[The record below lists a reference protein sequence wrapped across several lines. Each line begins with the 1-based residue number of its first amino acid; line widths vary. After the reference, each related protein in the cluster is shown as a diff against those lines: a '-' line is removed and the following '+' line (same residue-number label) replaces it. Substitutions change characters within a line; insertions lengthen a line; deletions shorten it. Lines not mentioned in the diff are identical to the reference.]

1 MTLKCPIFQG
11 TAEMTP
17 NKKSRRRRYKT
28 LRYEH
33 LENRLLLAA
42 DIGLYQNPL
51 DSVDVNND
59 ALTSPVDA
67 LHIINKLNGAG
78 LDSVKISAFYDT
90 SGDGILA
97 PGDALAVINDLNYP
111 EMSDDRFS
119 DKIGI
124 AADYLET
131 HHDLIDQQ
139 LITFSDQ
146 IIGLNDKFQTVEDT
160 IRAQLDLFLQFSIE
174 NTPALNTQL
183 QKLEVAYHASE
194 EFFYQ
199 EFVGLNDD
207 FDAVQQQLDP
217 GSDPSVQEAD
227 SGFEFDPSVEYSE
240 EVFEEIVEELDE
252 LDDEYEIP
260 DYSGEYDGY
269 DNYIDTYDP
278 NTTELNDYILE
289 QATPDDYEQWV
300 LDGGDFGDMLDDL
313 DEDVFVGDFDID
325 DYVTDTFGDPTVAV
339 NYMQNLIDHGFVGE
353 LFYGDLSAIGGETTG
368 SGIELSDGSMLEI
381 ELNNDPL
388 LVSLAEELDGQ
399 QVLIDGHVTTVTA
412 VEIPERSV
420 LNVVALVGE
429 QTIRDVSASL
439 TTMSDPFMTQTASML
454 NELADRVRD
463 A

>member
-1 MTLKCPIFQG
+1 
-11 TAEMTP
+11 
-17 NKKSRRRRYKT
+17 
-28 LRYEH
+28 
-33 LENRLLLAA
+33 
-42 DIGLYQNPL
+42 
-51 DSVDVNND
+51 
-59 ALTSPVDA
+59 VDA
-67 LHIINKLNGAG
+67 LHIINKLNGTG
-78 LDSVKISAFYDT
+78 LDSLKISAFYDT

-111 EMSDDRFS
+111 ELSDDRFS
-119 DKIGI
+119 DKIEI

-131 HHDLIDQQ
+131 NHDLIDQQ
-139 LITFSDQ
+139 LITFSEQ
-146 IIGLNDKFQTVEDT
+146 IIGLNEKFQTVEDT

-183 QKLEVAYHASE
+183 EKLEVAYHASE
-194 EFFYQ
+194 EFYYQ
-199 EFVGLNDD
+199 EFAD
-207 FDAVQQQLDP
+207 FDFGAVQQHLDP
-217 GSDPSVQEAD
+217 DSDPSVQEAD

-269 DNYIDTYDP
+269 DSYIDTYDP
-278 NTTELNDYILE
+278 NTTELNDYVLE
-289 QATPDDYEQWV
+289 QVTPDDYEQWV

-313 DEDVFVGDFDID
+313 DEDVFVGDVDID
-325 DYVTDTFGDPTVAV
+325 DYVTDTFGDPAVAV
-339 NYMQNLIDHGFVGE
+339 NYMQSLIDHGFVGE
-353 LFYGDLSAIGGETTG
+353 LFYADLSAIGGETTG

-381 ELNNDPL
+381 ELHNDPL

-399 QVLIDGHVTTVTA
+399 KVLIDGHITTVTA
-412 VEIPERSV
+412 IEIPERSV

-439 TTMSDPFMTQTASML
+439 TTMSDPFMTQTALML